1 MKERELIAAIARV
14 QAKIVTCGV
23 KGCERPNYSKGWCSG
38 HYRRWRTM
46 GEVRPEQPLRIAKYT
61 KKDKCVECG
70 KGPVYARQRCKRHY
84 DKQRLAR

>member
-1 MKERELIAAIARV
+1 MPTREELLGEVNA
-14 QAKIVTCGV
+14 AKIVTCSV
-23 KGCERPNYSKGWCSG
+23 KGCERPIYAVGVCSP
-38 HYRRWRTM
+38 HYRRWRTT
-46 GEVRPEQPLRIAKYT
+46 GDVWADVPLRIARYT